1 MSAKPDGDRGV
12 DLAVTALV
20 KNFECR
26 SKKAPSSEEI
36 AQIGTVRLEW

>member
-26 SKKAPSSEEI
+26 SKGAVIRRDCPDRDR
-36 AQIGTVRLEW
+36 RLEW